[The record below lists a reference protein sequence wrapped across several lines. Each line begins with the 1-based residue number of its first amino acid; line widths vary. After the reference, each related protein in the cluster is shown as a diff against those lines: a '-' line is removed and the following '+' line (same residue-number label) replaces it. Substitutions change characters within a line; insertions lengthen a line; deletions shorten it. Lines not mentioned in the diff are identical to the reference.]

1 MEALDESTAHTEVV
15 NANGVTRTKDRRLV
29 RSRAMT
35 YSCLSSF
42 TAFLSPDRAISP
54 HQSHLGGLIPAIAFL
69 LVLIGLWMAV
79 LILFVWMHIPE
90 PTIAEIIRGLESR
103 S

>member
-1 MEALDESTAHTEVV
+1 VKADS
-15 NANGVTRTKDRRLV
+15 LV
-29 RSRAMT
+29 RSRGMT

-54 HQSHLGGLIPAIAFL
+54 HQSHLGGLMPAAVFL
-69 LVLIGLWMAV
+69 LLLVGLWMVV
-79 LILFVWMHIPE
+79 LILFVWTHRPE
-90 PTIAEIIRGLESR
+90 RTIAEIIRALELR